1 MRILVISKRQYMA
14 KDLLDDRYGRF
25 RELPLALACLGHSV
39 SGICLSYR
47 HRDEGDRLDG
57 PDDSVV
63 HWYAFNLWRLLP
75 VGSRNYWSAVDAI
88 AQRVQP
94 DLVLACSD
102 ALHVLIGVRVARRIG
117 VPLVVDLYDNFES
130 FSSTRWLG
138 ITGAYRRAVVVAD
151 GVICISRPLAV
162 LVREGYRYQG
172 PLEVIEN
179 AVPAHLF
186 QPSDRKASRL
196 ALGLPAKGLLIG
208 TAGALSSTRGI
219 EVLVRAFEI
228 LRAEGTD
235 VHLVLAGPRD
245 RLLALPRGERVHDL
259 GLLAPDRIPVV
270 LSALD
275 VSVICNRETDFG
287 NYCFPQKFYESVAC
301 GVPVISAA
309 TGSLRELLAEWPD
322 HLYVPGDAESLAAR
336 LRNQLNHPQQ
346 LPFQTPTWHDLG
358 IRLSTFLQKVIT

>member
-1 MRILVISKRQYMA
+1 MA

-47 HRDEGDRLDG
+47 PRNEGDNIDG
-57 PDDSVV
+57 TDDSLV
-63 HWYAFNLWRLLP
+63 HWYALNLWRLLP
-75 VGSRNYWSAVDAI
+75 VVSGNYWTTVDAL
-88 AQRVQP
+88 AQSLQF

-102 ALHVLIGVRVARRIG
+102 ALHVLIGVRVASRIG

-130 FSSTRWLG
+130 FGSTRWLG
-138 ITGAYRRAVVVAD
+138 IAGAFRRAVIVAA
-151 GVICISRPLAV
+151 GVICISRPLAG
-162 LVREGYRYQG
+162 LVREGYGYQG

-186 QPSDRKASRL
+186 QPGDRKVSRL
-196 ALGLPAKGLLIG
+196 ALGLPADGHFIG

-219 EVLVRAFEI
+219 EVLFRAFEI
-228 LRAEGTD
+228 IRAERAD

-245 RLLALPRGERVHDL
+245 RLLVLPRGERVHDL

-336 LRNQLNHPQQ
+336 LRSQLTHPQQ
-346 LPFQTPTWHDLG
+346 LPFQTPTWYDLG
-358 IRLSTFLQKVIT
+358 IRMSAFLQKIIT